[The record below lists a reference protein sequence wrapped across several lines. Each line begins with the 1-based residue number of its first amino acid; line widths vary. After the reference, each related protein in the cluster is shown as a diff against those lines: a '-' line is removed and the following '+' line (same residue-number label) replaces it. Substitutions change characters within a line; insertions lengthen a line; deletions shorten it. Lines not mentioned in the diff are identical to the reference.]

1 MKIVWQVQAEIE
13 LDAAIDYYHLQAST
27 AVATDFRNEV
37 ERVIKLLCKHTKLG
51 AQFGHGA
58 RRLILTGYPLDL
70 IYRETQDSI
79 IIVALAHQRR
89 RPGYWAGRRQGV

>member
-27 AVATDFRNEV
+27 TVAADFRNEV

-51 AQFGHGA
+51 A
-58 RRLILTGYPLDL
+58 
-70 IYRETQDSI
+70 
-79 IIVALAHQRR
+79 
-89 RPGYWAGRRQGV
+89 